1 MQIECTFLTCH
12 TTSLYIHAVFSAF
25 HQQRKMASTICYF
38 IPLVFVV
45 WSATS
50 FADVVA
56 SNFQFPA
63 MQAEKLIKSLN
74 LFPKHGANIRSRSES
89 DLASP
94 IVEKPVRFP
103 FLADSEPSVVT
114 DLGHHAGYYRL
125 PHTIDARY
133 VYKYITLFILIIVTD
148 SILIS
153 WYAD

>member
-1 MQIECTFLTCH
+1 MHISDF
-12 TTSLYIHAVFSAF
+12 SLNSTIYKTQTKTVFSAF
-25 HQQRKMASTICYF
+25 HQQRKMASTISLYYF

-50 FADVVA
+50 FADVAA

-74 LFPKHGANIRSRSES
+74 LFPKHGANIRARGES
-89 DLASP
+89 DLATSP

-103 FLADSEPSVVT
+103 FLADSEPSVA

-125 PHTIDARY
+125 PHTNDARC
-133 VYKYITLFILIIVTD
+133 LFSLFFVTD
-148 SILIS
+148 CLLRTQFPHRL
-153 WYAD
+153 